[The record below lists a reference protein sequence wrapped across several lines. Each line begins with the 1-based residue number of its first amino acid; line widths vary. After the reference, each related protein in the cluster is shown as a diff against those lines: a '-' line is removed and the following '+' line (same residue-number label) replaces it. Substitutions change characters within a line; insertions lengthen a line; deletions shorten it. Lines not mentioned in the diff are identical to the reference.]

1 MEFWIERGVLLT
13 WIDSRRIQSRF
24 IARGVIDGDL
34 NRQTG
39 EWLVVRTDGLVES
52 LTSDLFRKR
61 TYSRSGVRARWVGD
75 SVQVQEKDGRARIY
89 NAGGFL
95 TRTI

>member
-34 NRQTG
+34 NSQTG
-39 EWLVVRTDGLVES
+39 EWLVVREDGLVES
-52 LTSDLFRKR
+52 LTPDLFRKR

-75 SVQVQEKDGRARIY
+75 QVQVQERDGRTRIY
-89 NAGGFL
+89 NNGGFL
-95 TRTI
+95 VRTV